1 LVPSFYEYTAQ
12 NMPLI
17 LAGLAFTCK
26 LFVVV
31 IVIALPLSTL
41 VAILAA
47 TGPKWVKDIIKFYT
61 SMFRGSPLL
70 LQLYLAYFGLP
81 FIGII
86 LPTNLVI
93 VSVFVLC
100 ISAYESEVIRGGIIS
115 IEKGQYEACQV
126 LGMSKAQTMWRVVIP
141 QTVRKVLPQTCSQ
154 VIVLFKDTSLV
165 AAIGVGDL
173 LRSAQQL
180 VISDMR
186 IDSFAVVLVL
196 YLAVSSIM
204 VIAFSKLEKKYSFY
218 I

>member
-1 LVPSFYEYTAQ
+1 
-12 NMPLI
+12 
-17 LAGLAFTCK
+17 
-26 LFVVV
+26 
-31 IVIALPLSTL
+31 VIAIPLSTL
-41 VAILAA
+41 VAILAV
-47 TGPKWVKDIIKFYT
+47 TGPKWLKDIIKFYT

-86 LPTNLVI
+86 LPANLVI
-93 VSVFVLC
+93 VGVFVLC
-100 ISAYESEVIRGGIIS
+100 ISAYESEVVRGGIIS

-141 QTVRKVLPQTCSQ
+141 QTVRKVLPPTCSQ
-154 VIVLFKDTSLV
+154 AIVLFKDTSLV

-173 LRSAQQL
+173 LRSATAL

-186 IDSFAVVLVL
+186 IDSFVVVLVI

-204 VIAFSKLEKKYSFY
+204 VISFDKLEKKYSVY
-218 I
+218 V